1 MGGICGNG
9 SAQARLRILHRGS
22 IMSDK
27 RLIYAVD
34 DELSIREVYR
44 YAIGGAGFDIQ
55 CFENGEGLFS
65 AINAQLPDLIL
76 LDIMLDGAD
85 GYELLSVLRRNP
97 LTADIPVI
105 MVSAKG
111 EEIDKVRGLDLGA
124 DDYLAKPF
132 GVLELIARINAKLR
146 KTKPDGVLTYADIV
160 MDGDSRSVT
169 VAGNPVSLTLKE
181 YSLLRL
187 FLSSPG
193 KVLGRDL
200 LLDSVWGV
208 NYGETRTLDI
218 HIGQLRKE
226 LSGSAASILT
236 VRGVGYMLK

>member
-1 MGGICGNG
+1 MGGICGNR
-9 SAQARLRILHRGS
+9 SAQARLRSGRGS
-22 IMSDK
+22 IMSDR

-55 CFENGEGLFS
+55 CFENGEGLFT
-65 AINAQLPDLIL
+65 AINAQLPDLVL

-85 GYELLSVLRRNP
+85 GYELLSALRRNP

>member
-1 MGGICGNG
+1 
-9 SAQARLRILHRGS
+9 
-22 IMSDK
+22 MSDR

-55 CFENGEGLFS
+55 CFENGEGLFT
-65 AINAQLPDLIL
+65 AINAQLPDLVL

-85 GYELLSVLRRNP
+85 GYELLSALRRNP

-146 KTKPDGVLTYADIV
+146 KTKPDGILTYADIV

>member
-1 MGGICGNG
+1 
-9 SAQARLRILHRGS
+9 
-22 IMSDK
+22 MSD
-27 RLIYAVD
+27 RRRIYAVD

-55 CFENGEGLFS
+55 CFENGEGLFT
-65 AINAQLPDLIL
+65 AIKAQLPDLVL

-85 GYELLSVLRRNP
+85 GYELLSALRRNP

>member
-1 MGGICGNG
+1 
-9 SAQARLRILHRGS
+9 
-22 IMSDK
+22 MSDR

-55 CFENGEGLFS
+55 CFENGEGLFT
-65 AINAQLPDLIL
+65 AINAQLPDLVL

-85 GYELLSVLRRNP
+85 GHELLSALRRNP

>member
-9 SAQARLRILHRGS
+9 SAQARLRSGRGS
-22 IMSDK
+22 IMSGR

-55 CFENGEGLFS
+55 CFENGEGLFT
-65 AINAQLPDLIL
+65 AIDAQLPDLVL

>member
-9 SAQARLRILHRGS
+9 SAQARLRSGRGS
-22 IMSDK
+22 IMSDR

-55 CFENGEGLFS
+55 CFENGEGLFT
-65 AINAQLPDLIL
+65 AINEQLPDLVL

-85 GYELLSVLRRNP
+85 GYELLSALRRNP

>member
-9 SAQARLRILHRGS
+9 SAQARLRSGRGS
-22 IMSDK
+22 IMSDR

-55 CFENGEGLFS
+55 CFENGEGLFT
-65 AINAQLPDLIL
+65 AINAQLPDLVL

-85 GYELLSVLRRNP
+85 GYELLSALRRNP

-181 YSLLRL
+181 YSLLRM

>member
-9 SAQARLRILHRGS
+9 SAQARLRSGRGS
-22 IMSDK
+22 IMSDR

-55 CFENGEGLFS
+55 CFENGEGLFT
-65 AINAQLPDLIL
+65 AINAQLPDLVL

-85 GYELLSVLRRNP
+85 GYELLSALRRNP

-111 EEIDKVRGLDLGA
+111 EEIDKVRGFDLGA

>member
-9 SAQARLRILHRGS
+9 SAQARLRSGRGS
-22 IMSDK
+22 IMSDR

-55 CFENGEGLFS
+55 CFENGEGLFT
-65 AINAQLPDLIL
+65 AINAQLPDLVL
-76 LDIMLDGAD
+76 LDIMLDGAN
-85 GYELLSVLRRNP
+85 GYELLSALRRNP

>member
-1 MGGICGNG
+1 
-9 SAQARLRILHRGS
+9 
-22 IMSDK
+22 MSDR

-55 CFENGEGLFS
+55 CFENGEGLFT
-65 AINAQLPDLIL
+65 AINAQLPDLVL

-85 GYELLSVLRRNP
+85 GYELLSALRRNP

-124 DDYLAKPF
+124 DDYMAKPF

>member
-9 SAQARLRILHRGS
+9 SAQARLRSGRGS
-22 IMSDK
+22 IMSDR

-55 CFENGEGLFS
+55 CFENGEGLFT
-65 AINAQLPDLIL
+65 AINAQLPDLVL

-85 GYELLSVLRRNP
+85 GYELLSALRRNP

-146 KTKPDGVLTYADIV
+146 KIKPDGVLTYADIV

>member
-1 MGGICGNG
+1 
-9 SAQARLRILHRGS
+9 
-22 IMSDK
+22 MSDR

-55 CFENGEGLFS
+55 CFENGKGLFS
-65 AINAQLPDLIL
+65 AINAQLPDLVL

>member
-1 MGGICGNG
+1 
-9 SAQARLRILHRGS
+9 
-22 IMSDK
+22 MSDR

-55 CFENGEGLFS
+55 CFENGEGLFT
-65 AINAQLPDLIL
+65 AINAQLPDLVL
-76 LDIMLDGAD
+76 LDLMLDGSD
-85 GYELLSVLRRNP
+85 GYELLSALRRNP

>member
-1 MGGICGNG
+1 
-9 SAQARLRILHRGS
+9 
-22 IMSDK
+22 MSDK

-44 YAIGGAGFDIQ
+44 YAIGGAGYDIR

-65 AINAQLPDLIL
+65 AINSRLPDLIL

-85 GYELLSVLRRNP
+85 GYEILSALRRNP
-97 LTADIPVI
+97 LTAGIPVI

-111 EEIDKVRGLDLGA
+111 EEIDRVRGLDLGA

-146 KTKPDGVLTYADIV
+146 KKKSDGVLTYADIV

-193 KVLGRDL
+193 KVLGREL

>member
-1 MGGICGNG
+1 
-9 SAQARLRILHRGS
+9 
-22 IMSDK
+22 MSDR

-76 LDIMLDGAD
+76 LDRMLDGAD
-85 GYELLSVLRRNP
+85 GYELLAALRRNP

-169 VAGNPVSLTLKE
+169 VAGNLVSLTLKE

>member
-9 SAQARLRILHRGS
+9 SSQARLRSGRGS
-22 IMSDK
+22 IMSDR

-55 CFENGEGLFS
+55 CFENGEGLFT
-65 AINAQLPDLIL
+65 AINAQLPDLVL

-85 GYELLSVLRRNP
+85 GYELLSALRRNP

>member
-1 MGGICGNG
+1 M
-9 SAQARLRILHRGS
+9 
-22 IMSDK
+22 
-27 RLIYAVD
+27 
-34 DELSIREVYR
+34 
-44 YAIGGAGFDIQ
+44 
-55 CFENGEGLFS
+55 
-65 AINAQLPDLIL
+65 
-76 LDIMLDGAD
+76 
-85 GYELLSVLRRNP
+85 
-97 LTADIPVI
+97 
-105 MVSAKG
+105 
-111 EEIDKVRGLDLGA
+111 
-124 DDYLAKPF
+124 
-132 GVLELIARINAKLR
+132 LELIARINAKLR

-169 VAGNPVSLTLKE
+169 VAGKPVSLTLKE

>member
-9 SAQARLRILHRGS
+9 SAQARLRSGRGS
-22 IMSDK
+22 IMSGR

-65 AINAQLPDLIL
+65 AINAQLPDLVL

-85 GYELLSVLRRNP
+85 GYELLSALRRNP

>member
-1 MGGICGNG
+1 
-9 SAQARLRILHRGS
+9 
-22 IMSDK
+22 MSDR

-55 CFENGEGLFS
+55 CFENGEGLFT
-65 AINAQLPDLIL
+65 AINAQLPDLVL

-85 GYELLSVLRRNP
+85 GYELLSALRRNP

-132 GVLELIARINAKLR
+132 GVLELIARINAKMR
-146 KTKPDGVLTYADIV
+146 KTKPDRVLTYADIV

>member
-1 MGGICGNG
+1 MDGICGNG
-9 SAQARLRILHRGS
+9 SAQARLRSGRGS
-22 IMSDK
+22 IMSDR

-55 CFENGEGLFS
+55 CFENGEGLFT
-65 AINAQLPDLIL
+65 AINAQLPDLVL

-85 GYELLSVLRRNP
+85 GYELLSALRINP

-160 MDGDSRSVT
+160 MDGDSRRVT

>member
-1 MGGICGNG
+1 
-9 SAQARLRILHRGS
+9 
-22 IMSDK
+22 MSDR

-55 CFENGEGLFS
+55 CFENGEGLFT
-65 AINAQLPDLIL
+65 AINSRLPDLIL

-85 GYELLSVLRRNP
+85 GYELLSALRRNP

>member
-1 MGGICGNG
+1 
-9 SAQARLRILHRGS
+9 
-22 IMSDK
+22 MSDR

-55 CFENGEGLFS
+55 CFENGEVLFT
-65 AINAQLPDLIL
+65 AINAQLPDLVL

-85 GYELLSVLRRNP
+85 GYELLSALRRNP

>member
-9 SAQARLRILHRGS
+9 SAQARLRSGRGS
-22 IMSDK
+22 IMSDR

-55 CFENGEGLFS
+55 CFENGEGLFT
-65 AINAQLPDLIL
+65 AIDAQLPDLVL

-85 GYELLSVLRRNP
+85 GYELLSALRRNP

>member
-9 SAQARLRILHRGS
+9 SAQARLRSGRGS
-22 IMSDK
+22 IMSDR

-55 CFENGEGLFS
+55 CFENGEGLFT
-65 AINAQLPDLIL
+65 AINAQLPDLVL
-76 LDIMLDGAD
+76 LDIMLD
-85 GYELLSVLRRNP
+85 
-97 LTADIPVI
+97 
-105 MVSAKG
+105 
-111 EEIDKVRGLDLGA
+111 GA

-169 VAGNPVSLTLKE
+169 VAGKPVSLTLKE

>member
-9 SAQARLRILHRGS
+9 SAQARLRSGRGS
-22 IMSDK
+22 IMSDR

-55 CFENGEGLFS
+55 CFENGEGLFTT
-65 AINAQLPDLIL
+65 INAQLPDLVL

-85 GYELLSVLRRNP
+85 GYELLSALRRNP

>member
-9 SAQARLRILHRGS
+9 SAQARLRSGRGS

-65 AINAQLPDLIL
+65 AINAKLPDLIL

-85 GYELLSVLRRNP
+85 GYEILSALRRNP

>member
-1 MGGICGNG
+1 
-9 SAQARLRILHRGS
+9 
-22 IMSDK
+22 MSGR

-55 CFENGEGLFS
+55 CFENGEGLFT
-65 AINAQLPDLIL
+65 AINAQLPDLVL

-85 GYELLSVLRRNP
+85 GYELLSALRRNP

-181 YSLLRL
+181 YCLLRL

>member
-9 SAQARLRILHRGS
+9 SAQARLRSGRGS
-22 IMSDK
+22 IMSDR

-55 CFENGEGLFS
+55 CFENGEGLFT
-65 AINAQLPDLIL
+65 AINAQLPDLVL

-85 GYELLSVLRRNP
+85 GYELLSALRRNP

-169 VAGNPVSLTLKE
+169 VAVKPVSLTLKE

>member
-9 SAQARLRILHRGS
+9 SAQARLRSGRGS
-22 IMSDK
+22 IMSDR

-65 AINAQLPDLIL
+65 AINAQLPDLVL

-85 GYELLSVLRRNP
+85 GYELLSALRRKP

>member
-9 SAQARLRILHRGS
+9 SAQARLRSGRGS
-22 IMSDK
+22 IMSDR

-55 CFENGEGLFS
+55 CFENGEGLFT
-65 AINAQLPDLIL
+65 AINAQLPDLVL

-85 GYELLSVLRRNP
+85 GYELLFALRRNP

>member
-1 MGGICGNG
+1 
-9 SAQARLRILHRGS
+9 
-22 IMSDK
+22 MSGR

-55 CFENGEGLFS
+55 CFENGEGLFT
-65 AINAQLPDLIL
+65 AIDAQLPDLVL

>member
-9 SAQARLRILHRGS
+9 SAQARLRSGRGS
-22 IMSDK
+22 IMSDR

-65 AINAQLPDLIL
+65 AINAQLPDLVL

-85 GYELLSVLRRNP
+85 GYELLSALRRNP

-160 MDGDSRSVT
+160 MDGDSRSVA
-169 VAGNPVSLTLKE
+169 VAGKPVSLTLKE

>member
-9 SAQARLRILHRGS
+9 SAQARLRSGRGS
-22 IMSDK
+22 IMSDR

-55 CFENGEGLFS
+55 CFENGKGLFS
-65 AINAQLPDLIL
+65 AINAQLPDLVL

>member
-1 MGGICGNG
+1 
-9 SAQARLRILHRGS
+9 
-22 IMSDK
+22 MSDR

-85 GYELLSVLRRNP
+85 GYELLSALRRNP

-146 KTKPDGVLTYADIV
+146 KKKSDGVLTYADIV

>member
-9 SAQARLRILHRGS
+9 SAQARLRSGRGS
-22 IMSDK
+22 IMSDR

-55 CFENGEGLFS
+55 CFENGEGLFT
-65 AINAQLPDLIL
+65 AINAQLPDLVL

-85 GYELLSVLRRNP
+85 GYELLSALRRNP

-193 KVLGRDL
+193 KVLERDL

>member
-9 SAQARLRILHRGS
+9 SAQARLRSGRGS
-22 IMSDK
+22 IMSDR

-55 CFENGEGLFS
+55 CFENGEGLFT
-65 AINAQLPDLIL
+65 AINAQLPDLVL

-85 GYELLSVLRRNP
+85 GYELLSALRRNP

-169 VAGNPVSLTLKE
+169 VAGNSVSLTLKE

>member
-9 SAQARLRILHRGS
+9 SAQARLRSGRGS
-22 IMSDK
+22 IMSDR

-55 CFENGEGLFS
+55 CFENGEGLFT
-65 AINAQLPDLIL
+65 AINAQLPDLVL

-85 GYELLSVLRRNP
+85 GYELLSALRRKP

>member
-1 MGGICGNG
+1 
-9 SAQARLRILHRGS
+9 
-22 IMSDK
+22 MSGR

-34 DELSIREVYR
+34 DELSIRDVYR

-65 AINAQLPDLIL
+65 AINAQLPDLVL

-85 GYELLSVLRRNP
+85 GYELLSALRRNP

>member
-9 SAQARLRILHRGS
+9 SAQARLRSGRGS
-22 IMSDK
+22 IMSDR

-65 AINAQLPDLIL
+65 VINAQLPDLVL

-85 GYELLSVLRRNP
+85 GYELLSALRRNP

-200 LLDSVWGV
+200 LLDSVWGM

>member
-9 SAQARLRILHRGS
+9 SAQARLRSGRGN
-22 IMSDK
+22 IMSDR

-55 CFENGEGLFS
+55 CFENGEGLFT
-65 AINAQLPDLIL
+65 AINAQLPDLVL

-85 GYELLSVLRRNP
+85 GYELLSALRRNP